1 MDTPVDT
8 PTHSTCYSLFLCLF
22 PCPPNPPFP
31 RSLAAS
37 LYRSLSVYLSVPFS
51 TCFPRSFALLRTHSR
66 ARFLSQ
72 LLEYSVWLVA
82 DTWLSLIEEVLPRGG
97 WGLLDILDW
106 ASAGTALLL
115 LMYVLYLLCIDRAGV
130 SVLYLLSIDHAC
142 QQACVSDVSVSDISA
157 SIT

>member
-1 MDTPVDT
+1 M
-8 PTHSTCYSLFLCLF
+8 
-22 PCPPNPPFP
+22 
-31 RSLAAS
+31 
-37 LYRSLSVYLSVPFS
+37 
-51 TCFPRSFALLRTHSR
+51 
-66 ARFLSQ
+66 
-72 LLEYSVWLVA
+72 WLVA